1 MQLASCTEFIFE
13 QFVIETFLADV
24 DGKQKDLG
32 LKNTTPILIFD
43 ITVRTDLVLYFGA
56 EECSQVSQV

>member
-24 DGKQKDLG
+24 DGKQKYLG
-32 LKNTTPILIFD
+32 LKHTTLILIFD
-43 ITVRTDLVLYFGA
+43 ITVRTDLVLYSLLWG
-56 EECSQVSQV
+56 

>member
-32 LKNTTPILIFD
+32 LKHRTLILFFD
-43 ITVRTDLVLYFGA
+43 ITVRTDLVLY
-56 EECSQVSQV
+56 V

>member
-32 LKNTTPILIFD
+32 LKHTTLILIFD

-56 EECSQVSQV
+56 